1 MRTHRLLAAGAALA
15 VTALVAA
22 ACGDG
27 DTDDETGTDTTA
39 EATGG
44 QDDAEAGEAE
54 FGEGTTMAA
63 LAEAGTI
70 TIGTKFDQPGF
81 GLANLE
87 GVPEGFD
94 VEIAR
99 IIAAELGIA
108 DDGIEFVETPSAVR
122 EEVLINGEVDLV
134 AATYTINEE
143 RAERIDF
150 AGPYYVAGQALMTRA
165 DDDRVTGPEDLSD
178 TSLRVCSVEGSTPS
192 ENIREYLGSEDQLTL
207 FDVYS
212 RCADALRN
220 DQVDVVTTDNVIL
233 LGLVSES
240 DGAFQLLPGTFT
252 EEPYGIGVQNE
263 DVEFCQFINDT
274 LTAAAEDGRYQEAW
288 ESTAGQIEG
297 SETPELPELN
307 DCSEGAGGAETA
319 EASEPATS

>member
-1 MRTHRLLAAGAALA
+1 MRTHRLLAAGSLLA
-15 VTALVAA
+15 TAVLVAG
-22 ACGDG
+22 ACGG
-27 DTDDETGTDTTA
+27 DEADDDTATAGATDVAGTTGA
-39 EATGG
+39 
-44 QDDAEAGEAE
+44 AE
-54 FGEGTTMAA
+54 FPEGSTMAE

-70 TIGTKFDQPGF
+70 TVGTKFDQPGF
-81 GLANLE
+81 GLADLE

-99 IIAAELGIA
+99 IIASELGIEE
-108 DDGIEFVETPSAVR
+108 DGIEFVETPSAVR

-165 DDDRVTGPEDLSD
+165 DDDRVSGPDDLAD
-178 TSLRVCSVEGSTPS
+178 PALRVCSVEGSTPS
-192 ENIREYLGSEDQLTL
+192 ENIREYLASDDQLTL

-220 DQVDVVTTDNVIL
+220 NQVDVVTTDNVIL

-240 DGAFQLLPGTFT
+240 DGAFQLLSGTFT
-252 EEPYGIGVQNE
+252 EEPYGIGVENE

-274 LTAAAEDGRYQEAW
+274 LAAAAEDGRYQEAW
-288 ESTAGQIEG
+288 EATAGQIEG
-297 SETPELPELN
+297 AETPELPELD
-307 DCSEGAGGAETA
+307 DCGEGAAGGEETA
-319 EASEPATS
+319 EAETSVEMS